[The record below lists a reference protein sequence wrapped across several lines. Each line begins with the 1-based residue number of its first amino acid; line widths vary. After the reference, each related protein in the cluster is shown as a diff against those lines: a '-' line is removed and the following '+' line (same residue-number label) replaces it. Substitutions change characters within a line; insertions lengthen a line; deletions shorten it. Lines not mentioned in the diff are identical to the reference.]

1 MSNMF
6 MGAAPLADAEL
17 TQTEL
22 DTRIALDPDMVE
34 NLADANNA
42 LFVQG
47 DSAGTV
53 ALVGQWSKAEALF
66 VAEDGIG
73 YVTFH
78 GRAGSGKDVA
88 LHVQEDIV
96 VTA

>member
-22 DTRIALDPDMVE
+22 DTRIVLDPEIVE
-34 NLADANNA
+34 TLADANNA

-47 DSAGTV
+47 DNAGTV
-53 ALVGQWSKAEALF
+53 ALSGAWSKAAELF
-66 VAEDGIG
+66 IGEDGIG
-73 YVTFH
+73 YVTFL
-78 GRAGSGKDVA
+78 GRASSGVEVT
-88 LHVQEDIV
+88 LHIQEDMVI
-96 VTA
+96 A

>member
-6 MGAAPLADAEL
+6 MDAAPLADAEL

-22 DTRIALDPDMVE
+22 DTRITLDPDLVE
-34 NLADANNA
+34 TLADANNA

-53 ALVGQWSKAEALF
+53 ALVGEWSKAEALF
-66 VAEDGIG
+66 IAEDGIG
-73 YVTFH
+73 YLAFR
-78 GRAGSGKDVA
+78 GRAGSGSDVA
-88 LHVQEDIV
+88 LYIQEDMV